1 MIENR
6 LTMQDNYNKNQG
18 KDNLKDIVGST
29 LHNFEAEPPAELWN
43 RIEGGLQ
50 KRHRRIVLLRNTSI
64 AASLLLLIGL
74 GITWFTTDLLHTS
87 DNNAISDRTTSNKE
101 IRYQPETSTSPNATK
116 PSTSGNSESS
126 TTKIK
131 STTGTRPDNKTQQQG
146 ASKKNKITVP
156 LKNSERKSVIGTKTN
171 IEKPYLAEVPEVEQP
186 GDLTNVP
193 INKVEQP
200 GDLTEIPTNKVE
212 QPVDQTKVPI
222 ENIEQPID
230 LAKVPMEIKLPTTIN
245 PVEPPAS
252 KSTDPSWSLAMGYG
266 LSSGLDLTQNKEA
279 LTDDGSRYSHDD
291 FTASLANGTSYFE
304 EIENTIH
311 DAPLALGI
319 TVDRRIAR
327 RLSVETGIMY
337 TRLGFT
343 VKTDDM
349 SSFYRKYRN
358 ELYYLG
364 VPVGLRYSFVERK
377 RFDLY
382 ALQWLVLEKGIS
394 GKWYV
399 DTYTNNVITETESTN
414 HTIRGIQLST
424 ITGLGGEFKLA
435 GKFYLFGQGGVQV
448 FYLNDT
454 QPYNIRSSRV
464 AWPSFQAGLRIG
476 L

>member
-1 MIENR
+1 
-6 LTMQDNYNKNQG
+6 MQDNYNNNQG
-18 KDNLKDIVGST
+18 KDHLKDIVGST
-29 LHNFEAEPPAELWN
+29 LHNFEAEPPAGLWN
-43 RIEGGLQ
+43 RIEGGLT
-50 KRHRRIVLLRNTSI
+50 KRRRRIVLLRTTSI

-74 GITWFTTDLLHTS
+74 GITWFTADMLHPS
-87 DNNAISDRTTSNKE
+87 DKKTISDRTTTSKE
-101 IRYQPETSTSPNATK
+101 IRYQPEISTGPDATK
-116 PSTSGNSESS
+116 PSTSGTHKVS
-126 TTKIK
+126 TYKIK
-131 STTGTRPDNKTQQQG
+131 PSTGTDPDNEFQHQD
-146 ASKKNKITVP
+146 ASKTRQIRVP
-156 LKNSERKSVIGTKTN
+156 AKDSERKSVVEKSTGT
-171 IEKPYLAEVPEVEQP
+171 EKPDLAEVPGVEQP
-186 GDLTNVP
+186 T
-193 INKVEQP
+193 
-200 GDLTEIPTNKVE
+200 DLTE
-212 QPVDQTKVPI
+212 VPI
-222 ENIEQPID
+222 ENIEQPVD
-230 LAKVPMEIKLPTTIN
+230 LANVPMEIKLPTTIN

-252 KSTDPSWSLAMGYG
+252 KSVDPSWSLAMGYG

-279 LTDDGSRYSHDD
+279 LTDNGSRYSHDD

-319 TVDRRIAR
+319 TVDKRIAR

-364 VPVGLRYSFVERK
+364 VPVGLRCSFVERK

-424 ITGLGGEFKLA
+424 ITGLGGEIKLV

-448 FYLNDT
+448 FYLNET

>member
-1 MIENR
+1 
-6 LTMQDNYNKNQG
+6 MQDNYNNNQD
-18 KDNLKDIVGST
+18 KDNLKDIVGNT
-29 LHNFEAEPPAELWN
+29 LHNFEADPPAGLWN
-43 RIEGGLQ
+43 NIEAGLQ
-50 KRHRRIVLLRNTSI
+50 KRRRHIMLLRTTSI

-74 GITWFTTDLLHTS
+74 GITWFTTDLLHSS
-87 DNNAISDRTTSNKE
+87 DNKIISERTTTTRE
-101 IRYQPETSTSPNATK
+101 INYHPETSTGNKETK
-116 PSTSGNSESS
+116 PSVSGDNKSSSGIIKSS
-126 TTKIK
+126 TDNIK
-131 STTGTRPDNKTQQQG
+131 SSSGKNPDNNTQQQG
-146 ASKKNKITVP
+146 ASKKNKIKVP

-171 IEKPYLAEVPEVEQP
+171 IEKPFLAELPGIEQP
-186 GDLTNVP
+186 TDLTELQ
-193 INKVEQP
+193 INKVDQP
-200 GDLTEIPTNKVE
+200 TDLTEVQINKVD
-212 QPVDQTKVPI
+212 QPTDLTEVQI
-222 ENIEQPID
+222 EKIEQPID
-230 LAKVPMEIKLPTTIN
+230 LANVPLEIKLPTTIN

-252 KSTDPSWSLAMGYG
+252 KSVDPSWSLAMGYG

-319 TVDRRIAR
+319 TVDKRIAR

-364 VPVGLRYSFVERK
+364 IPVGLRYSFVERK

-382 ALQWLVLEKGIS
+382 ALQWLVLEKGVS

-448 FYLNDT
+448 FYLNET